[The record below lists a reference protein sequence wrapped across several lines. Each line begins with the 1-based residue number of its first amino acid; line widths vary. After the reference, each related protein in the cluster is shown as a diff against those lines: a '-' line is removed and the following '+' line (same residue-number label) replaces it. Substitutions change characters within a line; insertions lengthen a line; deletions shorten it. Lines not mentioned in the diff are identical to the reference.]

1 MRYRIFYKNINTSN
15 RMENKSKTRVYF
27 GLIKRIGLFQRKEA
41 MPWQVNFNLS
51 RSCTVRRWR
60 S

>member
-1 MRYRIFYKNINTSN
+1 MRYRLSHKNINTSN

-27 GLIKRIGLFQRKEA
+27 GLIKRIESFQRREA

-51 RSCTVRRWR
+51 RSYIAAH
-60 S
+60 